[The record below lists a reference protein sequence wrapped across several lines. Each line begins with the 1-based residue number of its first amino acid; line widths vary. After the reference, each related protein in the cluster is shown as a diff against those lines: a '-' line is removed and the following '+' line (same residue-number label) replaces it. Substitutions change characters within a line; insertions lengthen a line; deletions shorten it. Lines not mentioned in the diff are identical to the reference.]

1 MGQVRI
7 LLLIFLPPMLIIIL
21 IFVVGLTPA
30 AVSAYLSFQ
39 AERAERATKGHSAV
53 EDTFLGSR
61 VTRMLEGDGDLHYVD
76 GMGYMIGDITCDL
89 NARSPYLRCA
99 INPMGPCD
107 GCNAYAPKV
116 FDRQF

>member
-1 MGQVRI
+1 M
-7 LLLIFLPPMLIIIL
+7 FLPIVFSSFFAPSMLIIIL

-30 AVSAYLSFQ
+30 AISAYLSFQ
-39 AERAERATKGHSAV
+39 TERAERAAKGQPAV
-53 EDTFLGSR
+53 EDTFLGGS
-61 VTRMLEGDGDLHYVD
+61 VTRLLERDSDLHYVD
-76 GMGYMIGDITCDL
+76 GMGYMLGDITCDL

-107 GCNAYAPKV
+107 GCKAYAPKV

>member
-1 MGQVRI
+1 
-7 LLLIFLPPMLIIIL
+7 MLVIIL

-30 AVSAYLSFQ
+30 IISAWMSVRADRDEKCSSVSA
-39 AERAERATKGHSAV
+39 TP
-53 EDTFLGSR
+53 TTLGQG
-61 VTRMLEGDGDLHYVD
+61 MFKLLDGNADMHYVD

-107 GCNAYAPKV
+107 GCSAYAPKV
-116 FDRQF
+116 FDRQV